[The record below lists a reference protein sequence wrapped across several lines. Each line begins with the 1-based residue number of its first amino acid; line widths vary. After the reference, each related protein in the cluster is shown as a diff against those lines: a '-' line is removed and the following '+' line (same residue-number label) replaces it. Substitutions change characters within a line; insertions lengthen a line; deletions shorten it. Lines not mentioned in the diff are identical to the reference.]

1 MLIITTKHPK
11 KIKIIIISIIS
22 IALAAV
28 VFIFVKYRNTI
39 REVQELTASVPL
51 GVNLSI
57 DEIHHT
63 ATRDGKKEW
72 RLDADS
78 AQYMNAEKQVR
89 LKVLSM
95 TFYLEDQSELILTA
109 DSGVLMTASKD
120 VVVNGNVVVKSN
132 DAHFSTDELHYRH
145 DQRML
150 YAESPVKIKG
160 DTFQLTAESM
170 RLDLTNNRAT
180 FKGNVMGIFSEN
192 FSL

>member
-1 MLIITTKHPK
+1 MLITTTKHPK

-28 VFIFVKYRNTI
+28 IFIFVKYRNTL
-39 REVQELTASVPL
+39 RDAQELTAKVPL
-51 GVNLSI
+51 GVNLAI
-57 DEIHHT
+57 DDIHHT

-78 AQYMNAEKQVR
+78 AQYMDAQKKVL

-95 TFYLEDQSELILTA
+95 TFYLEDQSELTLTA
-109 DSGVLMTASKD
+109 DSGVLMTATKD

-150 YAESPVKIKG
+150 FAKSPVKIKG
-160 DTFQLTAESM
+160 DAYQLTAESM

-180 FKGNVMGIFSEN
+180 FSGNVMGIFREN

>member
-1 MLIITTKHPK
+1 MSTITTKHPK

-22 IALAAV
+22 IALATV
-28 VFIFVKYRNTI
+28 IFIFVKYRSTI
-39 REVQELTASVPL
+39 RDAQELTAKVPM

-78 AQYMNAEKQVR
+78 AQYMDKKKQVL
-89 LKVLSM
+89 LKMLSM
-95 TFYLEDQSELILTA
+95 TFYLEDQSELNLTA

-120 VVVNGNVVVKSN
+120 VVVNGNVVVKSK
-132 DAHFSTDELHYRH
+132 DAHFSTDEMHYRH
-145 DQRML
+145 DQRIL
-150 YAESPVKIKG
+150 YAESPVKIIG
-160 DTFQLTAESM
+160 DAFQLTAESM
-170 RLDLTNNRAT
+170 RLDLNDNRAT

>member
-1 MLIITTKHPK
+1 MLMTIAKHPK

-22 IALAAV
+22 IALAAII
-28 VFIFVKYRNTI
+28 FIFVKYRNTI
-39 REVQELTASVPL
+39 RDAQELTAKVPL

-78 AQYMNAEKQVR
+78 AQYMDAKKQVL

-95 TFYLEDQSELILTA
+95 TFYLEDESELILTA

-160 DTFQLTAESM
+160 DAFQLTAESM

-180 FKGNVMGIFSEN
+180 FKGNVMGSFSEN